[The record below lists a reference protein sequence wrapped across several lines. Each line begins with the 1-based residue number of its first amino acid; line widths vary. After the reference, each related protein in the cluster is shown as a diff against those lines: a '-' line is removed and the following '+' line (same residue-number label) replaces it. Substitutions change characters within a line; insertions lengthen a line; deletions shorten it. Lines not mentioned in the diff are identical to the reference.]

1 MKIKVTS
8 FYTKKIGKTIKKKFE
23 ILTKKSNDYRNRL
36 DMKDKKKIMD
46 NNKHFTFWTLPLE
59 NYQK

>member
-46 NNKHFTFWTLPLE
+46 NNKHFTF
-59 NYQK
+59 